1 MIVQI
6 DKLVKSYAE
15 KTLFT
20 DITATITDGDKIGLI
35 GINGTGKS
43 TFLKILSG
51 YETPDGGTITMPKQ
65 TVIAYLP
72 QTPIYNEDTTILE
85 DVFHGDSEVMKVIKA
100 YEWTSKALGQ
110 QPDNIGLQEKFTL
123 LTDRMTA
130 LDAWT
135 FESQVKTI
143 LSKLGIENFD
153 TKVSSLSGGQ
163 QKRIALARA
172 LITPSDVLILD
183 EPTNHLDHQ
192 TVDWLEAYL
201 GGYKGALVMITHDR
215 YFLDRVVNR
224 ILELDNGS
232 MYAYSGNYAQFLEK
246 KMERKERDQTMQDKQ
261 AKLYKQELAWMRAGV
276 EARRTKQKARKER
289 FKDIE
294 ASLDSGSNLGMS
306 IDVGHRRLG
315 TKTIEMENVTFS
327 YDDKINLIENYDFLL
342 DRDDRLGIIGRNGM
356 GKSTFLNVMTGKLQ
370 AVIGKVSIGDTV
382 SIGYFTQHSD
392 ELPLE
397 SRAIEF
403 IKKIAEY
410 VTTASGAK
418 ITASQ
423 MMERFL
429 FDKNL
434 QWTPISKL
442 SGGERRRL
450 YLLSVLM
457 ATPNVLILDEPTND
471 LDIDTMTILE
481 AYLDEFAGAVIAV
494 SHDRYFL
501 DRVCDRIMSFESIGN
516 IRMNTGNYSD
526 YAEKWLMEQS
536 ELPKEVEVKLDT
548 RAKQV
553 KLKMTYKEQREYE
566 SIDNEIASA
575 EVKLESIDVDMLNA
589 STDFVKLQKLQ
600 EDKDSLEEQLLTL
613 LERQEYLDDLNQRIK
628 SQ

>member
-1 MIVQI
+1 MIIQI
-6 DKLVKSYAE
+6 DNLSKSYAE
-15 KTLFT
+15 KTLFS
-20 DITATITDGDKIGLI
+20 DISVTLTDGDKVGLI
-35 GINGTGKS
+35 GVNGTGKS

-51 YETPDGGTITMPKQ
+51 YEVADTGLLSMPKQ

-72 QTPIYNEDTTILE
+72 QVPVYNEDTTVLE
-85 DVFHGDSEVMKVIKA
+85 DVFYGDSEVMRIIRE
-100 YEWTSKALGQ
+100 YEWTSKALEK
-110 QPDNIGLQEKFTL
+110 DAMNEGLQARFTQ

-130 LDAWT
+130 LDAWS

-143 LSKLGIENFD
+143 LSKLGVDNYD
-153 TKVSSLSGGQ
+153 DKVSSLSGGQ

-172 LITPSDVLILD
+172 LITPSDLLILD

-192 TVDWLEAYL
+192 TVDWLETYL

-224 ILELDNGS
+224 TLELDEGS
-232 MYAYSGNYAQFLEK
+232 MYSYSGNYAQFLEK
-246 KMERKERDQTMQDKQ
+246 KLERKERDHTTKEKQ

-276 EARRTKQKARKER
+276 QARRTKQKARKER
-289 FKDIE
+289 FKDLE
-294 ASLDSGSNLGMS
+294 SSLENKNDIGMS

-315 TKTIEMENVTFS
+315 TKTIEMEQVTFS
-327 YDDKINLIENYDFLL
+327 YGNGVNLIDGYDFLL
-342 DRDDRLGIIGRNGM
+342 DRNDRLGIIGQNGM
-356 GKSTFLNVMTGKLQ
+356 GKSTFLNVLTGKLKPTS
-370 AVIGKVSIGDTV
+370 GKVSIGETV
-382 SIGYFTQHSD
+382 SIGYFTQHAS
-392 ELPLE
+392 ELPPE
-397 SRAIEF
+397 KRAIDF
-403 IKKIAEY
+403 IKDIAEF

-434 QWTPISKL
+434 QWNPIGKL

-481 AYLDEFAGAVIAV
+481 AYLDEFSGAVIAV

-501 DRVCDRIMSFESIGN
+501 DRVCDRVMSFEQIGQ

-526 YAEKWLMEQS
+526 YMNKWQDEQNALIKTS
-536 ELPKEVEVKLDT
+536 EIKTDT
-548 RAKQV
+548 RTKNV
-553 KLKMTYKEQREYE
+553 KLKMTYKEQKEFE
-566 SIDNEIASA
+566 ALDGDIANA
-575 EVKLESIDVDMLNA
+575 EERLTMLDDEMVRCA
-589 STDFVKLQKLQ
+589 TDFVRLQHLQ
-600 EDKDSLEEQLLTL
+600 EEKDALEEVLLTL
-613 LERQEYLDDLNQRIK
+613 LERQEYLDDLNERIK